1 MAVRRHTQYAAL
13 VCVTFFALC
22 GAPGAAEVNP
32 VRFADVV
39 SIGGGEFGLFDGC
52 AVDRLALLACADNAG
67 RRTCDPVPFQ
77 IDEVDAEGHWVLD
90 QGPQPNADAPPG
102 VLDAN
107 DRVLFMASDAGV
119 RVRRA
124 DLPPETAA
132 MEISIHDPLTGDT
145 HWAYLLAYRD
155 RAPRSANSYVAYD
168 SATDRVSG
176 QRVTLGFRHGVPGYL
191 ATDGNILADGT
202 APTSLLDRFKVRATA
217 TFLWGLIRFSRNE
230 DDVSSEFVAWR
241 QGPIRVIRRQRQ
253 WVRIGWG
260 IHSPTFG
267 SYTYF
272 YRDFA
277 ELPVSLYLNFP
288 PTYFF
293 GNITIRAFLDF
304 RDLRNWSVLLP
315 DRSEPIAVDGVM
327 TVQKKELNQLPG
339 SWFALRGPHV
349 TLVQILDVGSSL
361 ASVRRSLIY
370 NETST
375 QHDPPEEV
383 PGEEPAIGYRLDR
396 WEHVSAGAH
405 QLASTSYALPPD
417 LDVRE
422 FMAARG
428 VPLGVTVQPLP

>member
-1 MAVRRHTQYAAL
+1 LRYAGFACL
-13 VCVTFFALC
+13 AFSALC
-22 GAPGAAEVNP
+22 GAPAAAELSS

-39 SIGGGEFGLFDGC
+39 SIAGSELGLFDGC
-52 AVDRLALLACADNAG
+52 AVERLALLACKDNSG
-67 RRTCDPVPFQ
+67 REICEPVPFQ
-77 IDEVDAEGHWVLD
+77 IDEVDAQGHWVLD
-90 QGPQPNADAPPG
+90 QGPQPNPEDPPE

-107 DRVLFMASDAGV
+107 DRLLFMAGDAHD
-119 RVRRA
+119 RVGRA
-124 DLPPETAA
+124 DLPPDTAA
-132 MEISIHDPLTGDT
+132 IEISVRDPLTGETD
-145 HWAYLLAYRD
+145 WAYFLAYRD
-155 RAPRSANSYVAYD
+155 RAPRSVRSYVAYD
-168 SATDRVSG
+168 PATDRVRG

-191 ATDGNILADGT
+191 AVDGTDVLADGP
-202 APTSLLDRFKVRATA
+202 AATSVLDRFKVRATA

-230 DDVSSEFVAWR
+230 DDVTSEFVAWR

-272 YRDFA
+272 YRDSA

-293 GNITIRAFLDF
+293 GDIEVRAFLDF
-304 RDLRNWSVLLP
+304 RDLRTWSVLVP
-315 DRSEPIAVDGVM
+315 DLSEPIAVDGVM
-327 TVQKKELNQLPG
+327 TAQKERLNQLPG

-349 TLVQILDVGSSL
+349 TLVQMLDVGASL
-361 ASVRRSLIY
+361 ASVRRRLVY

-375 QHDPPEEV
+375 PHDPPEEV

-396 WEHVSAGAH
+396 WEHVGAGAH

-417 LDVRE
+417 LDVRQ
-422 FMAARG
+422 FMAARR
-428 VPLGVTVQPLP
+428 VPLGVTVQPMP